1 MALSEE
7 LECTGNVAR
16 DNHRGG
22 ETCDS
27 QCRCEY
33 CLDYAPT
40 DAEVI
45 ADLRAKLKVRDV
57 QLQQQN
63 EQCQILLAKLAEVRR
78 ELEKAKQQVSARLGI
93 GQIVIGGVYLTRNS
107 AHAVEIL
114 GAFYDTPL
122 LQGKFVD
129 YGGLSQPTEVWCH
142 GARVHHEPLNCY
154 IWGPDGGFGD
164 GQSDFE
170 LIERIQ

>member
-1 MALSEE
+1 MTHRFTE

-22 ETCDS
+22 ETCDG

-33 CLDYAPT
+33 CWDYAPT

-57 QLQQQN
+57 QLEQQN

-78 ELEKAKQQVSARLGI
+78 ELEKTKQHDTWSSRWARKG
-93 GQIVIGGVYLTRNS
+93 
-107 AHAVEIL
+107 E
-114 GAFYDTPL
+114 
-122 LQGKFVD
+122 
-129 YGGLSQPTEVWCH
+129 E
-142 GARVHHEPLNCY
+142 
-154 IWGPDGGFGD
+154 
-164 GQSDFE
+164 
-170 LIERIQ
+170 